1 MGQTG
6 RVTWKGT
13 EHEEKAFVAA
23 VEQHCACAPPDDTD
37 DICSAHQLLIGDQ
50 ATLDRLVFFRRI
62 ADKLRREEGLP
73 VESAR
78 RSRRTA

>member
-1 MGQTG
+1 MV
-6 RVTWKGT
+6 RNSRSVTWKGT
-13 EHEEKAFVAA
+13 EHEEKEFVAA
-23 VEQHCACAPPDDTD
+23 VEQHCACTPPEEAD

-73 VESAR
+73 TGDAH
-78 RSRRTA
+78 